1 MAAKPVINAYELIR
15 DIKAG
20 FNDAELMEKYK
31 LSYKGLQSVFR
42 KLIDAK
48 LMRPSQLYG
57 RSPEYE
63 DTAEIGDYRLTD
75 RVYVEVSLPVYE
87 LGFPDKVGVVRD
99 LTEEGVSING
109 IEACATEFKTLA
121 IQADELFALP
131 QIVFQAQCRWAK
143 KDSVSDQWSA
153 GFQITEISP
162 QDLDRLR
169 EVVKLLSFRE

>member
-1 MAAKPVINAYELIR
+1 MAAKPAINAYELIR

-20 FNDAELMEKYK
+20 SNDAELMEKYK

-42 KLIDAK
+42 KLIDAQ

-63 DTAEIGDYRLTD
+63 DTAAIGDYRVTD

-87 LGFPDKVGVVRD
+87 LGFPDKVGLVRD
-99 LTEEGVSING
+99 LTEEGVSVKG
-109 IEACATEFKTLA
+109 LEASVNESKTLA

-143 KDSVSDQWSA
+143 KDSGNDRWWA

-162 QDLDRLR
+162 QDFEHLR
-169 EVVKLLSFRE
+169 EVVRLLSFRE